1 MILVVIRSTIFFLWF
16 AFSSTILSLLY
27 TPLLLLPPPVMRS
40 AAFIWCHATFWGLR
54 VIAGVRYEV
63 RGLPPREPV
72 LAAAKHMSMWDTIA
86 LYVLLDKPAM
96 VFKRE
101 LGLIPFYGW
110 FVRKAQMIAI
120 DRDGKASALR
130 KMAAD
135 AKAVFTQ
142 GRCVLIFPE
151 GTRKKPGAA
160 PDYKP
165 GVAGLYGQI
174 GVPCAPIALNSGLFW
189 TGPGGFL
196 KKPGTIVV
204 EFLPLIPPGLKR
216 AEFMSAL
223 ETRIETATAKL
234 VAEGR
239 ASLASNGFSD

>member
-1 MILVVIRSTIFFLWF
+1 MILVLIRSTIFFLWF
-16 AFSSTILSLLY
+16 ALSSTVLSLLY
-27 TPLLLLPPPVMRS
+27 TPLLLLPPRAMRS
-40 AAFIWCHATFWGLR
+40 AALLWCHATFLGLR
-54 VIAGVRYEV
+54 VIAGVRYEL
-63 RGLPPREPV
+63 RGAPPSEPV

-86 LYVLLDKPAM
+86 LYVFLKKPAM

-110 FVRKAQMIAI
+110 FVRKSEMIAI

-135 AKAVFTQ
+135 AKAVFAQ

-151 GTRKKPGAA
+151 GTRKKPHAP

-174 GVPCAPIALNSGLFW
+174 GVPCQPIALNSGLFW
-189 TGPGGFL
+189 TGPSGFL

-216 AEFMSAL
+216 AEFMSRL
-223 ETRIETATAKL
+223 QGEIETATANL
-234 VAEGR
+234 IHEGENQLR
-239 ASLASNGFSD
+239 GRNLR

>member
-1 MILVVIRSTIFFLWF
+1 MILVAIRSTIFFLWF
-16 AFSSTILSLLY
+16 ATSSTVLSLLY
-27 TPLLLLPPPVMRS
+27 TPLLLLPPRVMRS
-40 AAFIWCHATFWGLR
+40 AAFLWCHATFWGLR

-63 RGLPPREPV
+63 RGTPPREPV

-110 FVRKAQMIAI
+110 FVRKSEMIAI

-135 AKAVFTQ
+135 AKAVFAQ

-151 GTRKKPGAA
+151 GTRKKPGAPA
-160 PDYKP
+160 DYKP

-196 KKPGTIVV
+196 KKTGTIVV

-216 AEFMSAL
+216 AEFMSRL
-223 ETRIETATAKL
+223 ETSIETATANL
-234 VAEGR
+234 VTEGR
-239 ASLASNGFSD
+239 EDLAARGL